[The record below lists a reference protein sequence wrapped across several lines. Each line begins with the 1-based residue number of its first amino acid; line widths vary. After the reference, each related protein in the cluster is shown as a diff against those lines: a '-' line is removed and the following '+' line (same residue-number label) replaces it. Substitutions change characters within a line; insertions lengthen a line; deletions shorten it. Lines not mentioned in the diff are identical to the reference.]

1 MASGCTGGYS
11 GWVLGEISSPKS
23 DDALVGTAAQGG
35 GGDWGSVSAPTLQ
48 Q

>member
-11 GWVLGEISSPKS
+11 GWVVGEISSPKS

-35 GGDWGSVSAPTLQ
+35 GGVTVHGGVQEL
-48 Q
+48 